1 MQVAKIGALIALA
14 IGLAAC
20 GAVDTMVDGYKHANA
35 VGSELATA
43 TGMKPQVGFKWH
55 NGSLEQVTI
64 MFPRLYRDKPLTEL
78 AETVR
83 QTVAKQFKQTPDN
96 IVLAFSL
103 GRAPAD

>member
-1 MQVAKIGALIALA
+1 VQVAKIGALIALA

-55 NGSLEQVTI
+55 NGSLEQVTV

-83 QTVAKQFKQTPDN
+83 QTVAKEFKQTPDN